1 MPAAQASFRV
11 TVRRRVAGGLDQGE
25 PLPAA
30 LAFQV
35 GNLKGTACDF
45 KLTANFKLAADFVV
59 TVPDFK
65 FSWAR
70 VPQEPESSHVRA
82 NAGADSDDAAVRR
95 HGENAMM

>member
-1 MPAAQASFRV
+1 M
-11 TVRRRVAGGLDQGE
+11 
-25 PLPAA
+25 PAA
-30 LAFQV
+30 LASFH
-35 GNLKGTACDF
+35 GTAVQVRKFKLKDSEPGTVCDF

-82 NAGADSDDAAVRR
+82 NAGAD
-95 HGENAMM
+95 